1 MTETIQ
7 ASKLN
12 LIDLKLKFGL
22 ELTEDEN
29 FFPEWQEYLP
39 ELTDL
44 EKQFMDDI
52 KQEYRHLSQYPMP
65 EALVKLVVLGPLLK
79 WAGFYRPPFFITG
92 EKQVEIT
99 SQDGETVVNGRL
111 DLLVFIPDF
120 WVLSIEAKKAQYS
133 LDAGIPQ
140 VLAYMLAS
148 PGEGKPVYGMVNN
161 GPELIFLK
169 LIRQGTPKY
178 GESALFSIRNNTDL
192 YTVLRV
198 LKRLGKLV
206 TEE

>member
-1 MTETIQ
+1 
-7 ASKLN
+7 
-12 LIDLKLKFGL
+12 
-22 ELTEDEN
+22 
-29 FFPEWQEYLP
+29 
-39 ELTDL
+39 
-44 EKQFMDDI
+44 
-52 KQEYRHLSQYPMP
+52 MP
-65 EALVKLVVLGPLLK
+65 EAVVKLVVLGPLLK

-120 WVLSIEAKKAQYS
+120 WILSIEAKKAQYS

-140 VLAYMLAS
+140 VLAYMLGS
-148 PGEGKPVYGMVNN
+148 PDDGKPVYGMVNN
-161 GPELIFLK
+161 GPEFIFLK

-192 YTVLRV
+192 YTVLQV